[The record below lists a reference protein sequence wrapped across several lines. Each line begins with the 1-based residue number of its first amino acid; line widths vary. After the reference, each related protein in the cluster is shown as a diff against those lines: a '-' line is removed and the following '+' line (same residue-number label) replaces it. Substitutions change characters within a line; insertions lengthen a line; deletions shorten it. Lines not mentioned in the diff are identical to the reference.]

1 MFPEDMTK
9 SDRGVL
15 VVLWIVALAGLG
27 VTMNALFSGAL
38 ELFSTPGTSDAFGI
52 AAMLTLLFG
61 GGFVALSVSFAGVL
75 TSRKSNFGTIIT
87 WALAMSVALLVI
99 AFFSFRFWYDEAN
112 SSLNLDSY
120 EISDDINAV
129 AEINTLVSRVATA
142 DLERAT
148 RDYEANPSVAA
159 YRSQMLTISEELGQG
174 EGLRLV
180 IAGLESNREERR
192 TAAVALEDT
201 LEDRVAELSRTIRDL
216 EARRPILET
225 EAAQALEE
233 LRSYGA
239 ANEDWQTLLSQ
250 TRAAFLL
257 ECPEPAT
264 DPFEPG
270 FVPPERFR
278 IGCGPQQE
286 VEQPLLAV
294 ELEAQF
300 IEEGDE
306 QVCRER
312 NLRGNTRNTGTGPCT
327 DVMLANYFRL
337 QSLISE
343 YESATEE
350 LETTL
355 DLIERSQQ
363 QLPVAEA
370 DLEAASNELSGFD
383 HDQEEALAR
392 STLQPFETA
401 ITEFQD
407 QPTLAG
413 LATLRDECRAVIGLA
428 RSGDGFNSDTAPEA
442 LSIDC
447 TGANL
452 DQILGMFTG
461 AKERSEAVVL
471 ACDAGRETID
481 QARSVLRSTAQQLST
496 AEVSETI
503 DTLKTGAIDPCL
515 ASART
520 NGFDVADLTTELDR
534 LVAEITRN
542 RSGVAA
548 ALDRYTEMFTL
559 RSNIPTYTVLVFTL
573 IVELWFFGMKVYINN
588 FMRART
594 GDYQRNR
601 MLDEPDR
608 AAVQA
613 ILAEVQYRNSGSPY
627 LPASFADEY
636 RDALRGRMKRLVAQF
651 RAEKKTRINR
661 YTGEVDFSTDFL
673 LELDAL
679 VKIPAENGLV
689 KPVPPIARAGPA
701 AENVTDEGKAIPAIF
716 PASSEN
722 DRTGPMQSTRSVV
735 ALGSGETRLAENKPD
750 DSERSVPQT
759 QPQQRNPVATTNA
772 MADRIMNAHSR
783 RRR

>member
-1 MFPEDMTK
+1 MFLDEMTK
-9 SDRGVL
+9 SDRGIL
-15 VVLWIVALAGLG
+15 VVLWVVALGGLG

-38 ELFSTPGTSDAFGI
+38 ELFSTPDTSDAFGI
-52 AAMLTLLFG
+52 AALLTLLFG
-61 GGFVALSVSFAGVL
+61 GGFVALSVSFAGVV
-75 TSRKSNFGTIIT
+75 TSRQSNFGTIIV

-129 AEINTLVSRVATA
+129 AEINTRVSRVATA

-148 RDYEANPSVAA
+148 RKYEANLSVPD
-159 YRSQMLTISEELGQG
+159 YNSKMLTISEDLGQG
-174 EGLRLV
+174 EGLRLI

-192 TAAVALEDT
+192 AAAEALEGT
-201 LEDRVAELSRTIRDL
+201 LDRRVEELSRTIRDQ

-225 EAAQALEE
+225 DVVNALEA
-233 LRSYGA
+233 LTPYGA
-239 ANEDWQTLLSQ
+239 DNEEWQTLLSQ

-257 ECPEPAT
+257 ECPDPAT
-264 DPFEPG
+264 DPFKPG

-278 IGCGPQQE
+278 IVCGLRQQ

-300 IEEGDE
+300 IEEGVE

-312 NLRGNTRNTGTGPCT
+312 NSSGNIRSTGTGPCT
-327 DVMLANYFRL
+327 DVMLVNYFQL
-337 QSLISE
+337 QSLIARHNA
-343 YESATEE
+343 ATEE
-350 LETTL
+350 LETSQ

-363 QLPVAEA
+363 QLSVAVI
-370 DLEAASNELSGFD
+370 DLEAARTELSSIG
-383 HDQEEALAR
+383 QEEALAR
-392 STLQPFETA
+392 STLQPFQTA
-401 ITEFQD
+401 LAAFQKE
-407 QPTLAG
+407 PTPAG
-413 LATLRDECRAVIGLA
+413 LATLRDECRDVISLA
-428 RSGDGFNSDTAPEA
+428 SSGVGFDPDTAPEA

-447 TGANL
+447 TGRGL
-452 DQILGMFTG
+452 DQVLGTFAG
-461 AKERSEAVVL
+461 AKERSEAVGQ

-496 AEVSETI
+496 AELRETI

-515 ASART
+515 AEARSR
-520 NGFDVADLTTELDR
+520 GFDVADLTTELDR
-534 LVAEITRN
+534 LVTEITRN

-559 RSNIPTYTVLVFTL
+559 RSNIPTYAVLVFTL

-588 FMRART
+588 FMRSRT

-601 MLDEPDR
+601 MLDNSDR

-613 ILAEVQYRNSGSPY
+613 ILTEVQYRNNGAPY
-627 LPASFADEY
+627 LPASYTDEY
-636 RDALRGRMKRLVAQF
+636 KDALRGRMKRLIAQF
-651 RAEKKTRINR
+651 SAEKKTRINR
-661 YTGEVDFSTDFL
+661 HTGEVNFSNDFL
-673 LELDAL
+673 LELDTL
-679 VKIPAENGLV
+679 VKVPAENGLV
-689 KPVPPIARAGPA
+689 KPVPPIEPA
-701 AENVTDEGKAIPAIF
+701 EATAQDSADEGEAVQDTF
-716 PASSEN
+716 PDSPEN
-722 DRTGPMQSTRSVV
+722 DNLGPTQKRRPVV
-735 ALGSGETRLAENKPD
+735 ALGTDETPPPAFRPNDP
-750 DSERSVPQT
+750 ERAKLQT
-759 QPQQRNPVATTNA
+759 QLQQRSPVATTNA